1 MLKLRPYQEELIN
14 KARESLINHKRTL
27 LVAPTGAGKTAI
39 TVHMIEAA
47 ANRGKRCMFL
57 VHRNELLKQTSAAMW
72 KQRLE
77 HGQIK
82 SGRSTSK
89 QPILVASVG
98 TLINRLNKIESP
110 DLIIIDEA
118 HRSTASSYK
127 KVLEAY
133 PDAYVVGLTATP
145 ERTDGAGLGDVYN
158 DLVQAVD
165 VRDLID
171 MGFLSDYVLLAPPTQ
186 LDASSVHTTAGDYN
200 KKELAE
206 ATDKPTIT
214 GDAIEHYV
222 KYAKGK
228 TCIVFCVTIE
238 HSRHVCDM
246 YNSAGIPCEQLD
258 GGHSDN
264 ERSETLE
271 RFASGQTKVLTSVDL
286 FLEGLD
292 IPKIE
297 VVQWLRKTK
306 SMIVWRQG
314 VGRGLRPAP
323 GKDKL
328 IILDHVGNSLDPALG
343 LPCAYYEWSLE
354 GSKSKRKKKK
364 DEITAKQC
372 PKCYTV
378 YNSKLR
384 QCPSCGEMIEIK
396 QREIIEQ
403 DGELQEVDKQAIQQ
417 EAKRQQAQARSIE
430 ELVKLGVARGM
441 KSPDGWAANIY
452 AARLGHKPTAELR
465 AMTGKI
471 LKGLK

>member
-1 MLKLRPYQEELIN
+1 
-14 KARESLINHKRTL
+14 
-27 LVAPTGAGKTAI
+27 
-39 TVHMIEAA
+39 
-47 ANRGKRCMFL
+47 
-57 VHRNELLKQTSAAMW
+57 
-72 KQRLE
+72 
-77 HGQIK
+77 
-82 SGRSTSK
+82 
-89 QPILVASVG
+89 
-98 TLINRLNKIESP
+98 
-110 DLIIIDEA
+110 
-118 HRSTASSYK
+118 
-127 KVLEAY
+127 
-133 PDAYVVGLTATP
+133 
-145 ERTDGAGLGDVYN
+145 
-158 DLVQAVD
+158 LVQAVD

-171 MGFLSDYVLLAPPTQ
+171 MGFLSDYALLAPPTQ
-186 LDASSVHTTAGDYN
+186 LDATGIHTTAGDYN

-246 YNSAGIPCEQLD
+246 YNAAGIPCEQLD
-258 GGHSDN
+258 GGHSDK
-264 ERSETLE
+264 ERTETLE

-343 LPCAYYEWSLE
+343 LPCSDHEWTLE
-354 GSKSKRKKKK
+354 GSKGKSKKKQ
-364 DEITAKQC
+364 DDITAKQC

-384 QCPSCGEMIEIK
+384 QCPSCGEVVEIK

-417 EAKRQQAQARSIE
+417 QTKRQQAQARSIE

-441 KSPDGWAANIY
+441 KSPDGWAANVY

-471 LKGLK
+471 LRGLK